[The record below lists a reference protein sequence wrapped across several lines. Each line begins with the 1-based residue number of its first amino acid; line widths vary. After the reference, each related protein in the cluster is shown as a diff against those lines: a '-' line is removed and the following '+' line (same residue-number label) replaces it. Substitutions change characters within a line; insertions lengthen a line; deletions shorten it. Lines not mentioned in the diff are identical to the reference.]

1 MKITIFRAILRL
13 IGAYSTRVFID
24 NLFLFLLKSQP
35 YAVRVSLFGIMSTV
49 IIKQLSGEDLD
60 DDRKILRDECLDDLW
75 THMNDVSSYVRSK
88 VLQIWND
95 LKNQNAVPLNWILR
109 IVTRAIER
117 LEDKTSTVRKNAIA
131 LLRSFLESNPF
142 SSKVNS
148 SR

>member
-1 MKITIFRAILRL
+1 
-13 IGAYSTRVFID
+13 
-24 NLFLFLLKSQP
+24 
-35 YAVRVSLFGIMSTV
+35 MSTV
-49 IIKQLSGEDLD
+49 IIKQLSGEDLHD
-60 DDRKILRDECLDDLW
+60 EQKILRDECLDDLW
-75 THMNDVSSYVRSK
+75 THMNDISSYVRSK

-142 SSKVNS
+142 SSKVILPFF
-148 SR
+148 